1 MRNAYRE
8 EIRTINAVNSVNRA
22 VHLVTAIF
30 ITVSLIYM
38 WYLNFKDG
46 MHWFLFAITIFA
58 SIRIAAHFRKANL
71 LRLVDTYLAFLIP
84 QLIVVFALLF
94 WAV

>member
-8 EIRTINAVNSVNRA
+8 ESRTINAVNNVNRA
-22 VHLVTAIF
+22 VHLATAIF

-46 MHWFLFAITIFA
+46 MHWLLFAITIFA
-58 SIRIAAHFRKANL
+58 STRIAAHFRHL
-71 LRLVDTYLAFLIP
+71 MRLGVVDTYLTFLMP
-84 QLIVVFALLF
+84 QLLVVFALLF